1 LAAPRHDHPAVGAAL
16 YDSISRR
23 IEAMTL
29 QPLVQMTSISKS
41 FGGTL
46 ALENVDFQL
55 LPGSVHALMGENG
68 AGKSTLMKIL
78 AGVLQP
84 DSGMIRKNGQIVS
97 FASPREALDAG
108 VSTVFQEHSV
118 LANLSIAENMYLG
131 KEPLTKFGGVDTALM
146 ERNARD
152 TLRGLGL
159 TLDPA
164 TLVGNLTIAERQ
176 FVEIARGIS
185 ARADIV
191 ILDEPTAALNA
202 ADVDVLNAQIL
213 ALKKE
218 QKAVV
223 YISHR
228 MEEIFK
234 ICDTIT
240 VLKDGRNVDTV
251 PVSAV
256 APRQLISMMV
266 GRELTELFPPKPER
280 GDGEVV
286 LSIDGLRLTPDA
298 LPCSIFLR
306 RGEIIA
312 LAGLEGQGQR
322 ELVRSLVGQYAP
334 HDGRIRVRGRELALP
349 FSAEDGIRM
358 SQALG
363 MSFVPED
370 RKLEGLFLD
379 LSLAHNLTIG
389 LHSQRFELK
398 PAGHY
403 SDVIANSILSLS
415 IKAARPS
422 TPVATLSGGN
432 QQKVLL
438 GRYLALGADIL
449 LIEEPTRGVDVGA
462 KVDIYKLLRS
472 YTNAGGA
479 IIVLSRETLELIGL
493 CDRLYV
499 IHDKHVVAE
508 MPAEQATEHAILEA
522 ALHVER
528 NG

>member
-1 LAAPRHDHPAVGAAL
+1 
-16 YDSISRR
+16 
-23 IEAMTL
+23 MTV

-41 FGGTL
+41 FGGIA

-78 AGVLQP
+78 AGVVQP
-84 DSGMIRKNGQIVS
+84 DDGIICKNGRIAR
-97 FASPREALDAG
+97 FASPREALNAG
-108 VSTVFQEHSV
+108 VSTVFQEHS
-118 LANLSIAENMYLG
+118 LLSNLSIAENMYLG
-131 KEPLTKFGGVDTALM
+131 KEPLTKLGSIDTALM

-159 TLDPA
+159 NLDPA
-164 TLVGNLTIAERQ
+164 TLVGHLSIAERQ

-185 ARADIV
+185 ARADVV

-213 ALKKE
+213 ALKQA

-240 VLKDGRNVDTV
+240 VLKDGRNVGTV
-251 PVSAV
+251 AVSAIS
-256 APRQLISMMV
+256 PRQLIAMMV
-266 GRELTELFPPKPER
+266 GRELAELFPPKPER
-280 GDGEVV
+280 AGGEIV
-286 LSIDGLRLTPDA
+286 LSIDGVRLTEDTR
-298 LPCSIFLR
+298 PCSIVLR

-322 ELVRSLVGQYAP
+322 ELVRSLIGQYAAYE
-334 HDGRIRVRGRELALP
+334 GRVRIGGREFSLP
-349 FSAEDGIRM
+349 LSADHGIRLL
-358 SQALG
+358 QGLG
-363 MSFVPED
+363 VSFVPED

-389 LHSQRFELK
+389 LHSRQFELQ
-398 PAGHY
+398 PAGSHR
-403 SDVIANSILSLS
+403 DVIASSIKSLA
-415 IKAARPS
+415 IKAATPS
-422 TPVATLSGGN
+422 TPVGNLSGGN

-462 KVDIYKLLRS
+462 KAEIYKLLRN
-472 YTNAGGA
+472 YANAGGA
-479 IIVLSRETLELIGL
+479 VIVLSRETLELIGL

-508 MPAEQATEHAILEA
+508 MPAAAATEHAILEA
-522 ALHVER
+522 ALHR
-528 NG
+528 